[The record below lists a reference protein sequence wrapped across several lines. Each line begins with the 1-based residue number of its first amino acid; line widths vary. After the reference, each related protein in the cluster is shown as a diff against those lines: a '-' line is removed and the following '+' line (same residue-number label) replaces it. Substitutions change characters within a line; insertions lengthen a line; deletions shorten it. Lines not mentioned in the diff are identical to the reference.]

1 MHMKYNAY
9 EVCELLLFVFDMG
22 YDKKKYS
29 FFSSNYEQGGNKYV
43 PKCNHTFFWH
53 PPSMMQLRVSHY
65 YGDVILH
72 FTKSGGMNKPDR
84 YLPMREAEFVALLSM
99 VDEINKQIKKTKKI
113 AQKERQNLDDESDIN
128 FTQVPL
134 PPMQKKRPNKCPAPS
149 SDSNDSLSCGEEAV
163 EGPSMGKGG
172 GKKLKLAKKKKAKKM
187 EKENDLVGSSQ
198 GSDSQLSEA
207 GDK

>member
-1 MHMKYNAY
+1 MHMKCNVY
-9 EVCELLLFVFDMG
+9 EVCELLLFVFEMG

-29 FFSSNYEQGGNKYV
+29 FFSSNYEQRGNKYF
-43 PKCNHTFFWH
+43 PKHNHTFFWH

-84 YLPMREAEFVALLSM
+84 YLPMREGQFVALLSM

-113 AQKERQNLDDESDIN
+113 ARKERWNLDDESDIN

-134 PPMQKKRPNKCPAPS
+134 PSMQKKRPNKCPAPS
-149 SDSNDSLSCGEEAV
+149 SDSNDSSSV
-163 EGPSMGKGG
+163 V
-172 GKKLKLAKKKKAKKM
+172 KKLLKVQAWEKEGAKSLNLQRKRKQKKWRKKM
-187 EKENDLVGSSQ
+187 T
-198 GSDSQLSEA
+198 
-207 GDK
+207 

>member
-1 MHMKYNAY
+1 MWLRNVYMKYNAY

-22 YDKKKYS
+22 YNKEKYS

-43 PKCNHTFFWH
+43 PKRNHTFYWH

-84 YLPMREAEFVALLSM
+84 YLPMRESEFVALLSM
-99 VDEINKQIKKTKKI
+99 VDEINKQIKKIKKI
-113 AQKERQNLDDESDIN
+113 ARKERQHLDDESNNN

-134 PPMQKKRPNKCPAPS
+134 PPMQKKRPNKRPAPS
-149 SDSNDSLSCGEEAV
+149 SDSNDSLSCGEEAE
-163 EGPSMGKGG
+163 EGPSV
-172 GKKLKLAKKKKAKKM
+172 GKKGSKKPKLAKKKKAKKI
-187 EKENDLVGSSQ
+187 DLVGSSQ
-198 GSDSQLSEA
+198 GSDS
-207 GDK
+207 

>member
-1 MHMKYNAY
+1 
-9 EVCELLLFVFDMG
+9 
-22 YDKKKYS
+22 
-29 FFSSNYEQGGNKYV
+29 
-43 PKCNHTFFWH
+43 
-53 PPSMMQLRVSHY
+53 MQLRVSHY
-65 YGDVILH
+65 YDDVILH
-72 FTKSGGMNKPDR
+72 FTKNGGMNKPDR

-113 AQKERQNLDDESDIN
+113 AQKERQNSDDESGIN

-134 PPMQKKRPNKCPAPS
+134 PPMQKKRPNKHPAPS
-149 SDSNDSLSCGEEAV
+149 SDSNNSSSCGEEAV

>member
-1 MHMKYNAY
+1 MKYNVY
-9 EVCELLLFVFDMG
+9 EVCELLLFVFEMG

-29 FFSSNYEQGGNKYV
+29 FFSSNYEQGGNKYF
-43 PKCNHTFFWH
+43 PKRNHTFFWH
-53 PPSMMQLRVSHY
+53 PPSTMQLRVSHY

-84 YLPMREAEFVALLSM
+84 YLPMREGEFVALLSM

-113 AQKERQNLDDESDIN
+113 ARKERRNSDDESDIN

-134 PPMQKKRPNKCPAPS
+134 PSMQKKRPNKHPAPS
-149 SDSNDSLSCGEEAV
+149 SDSNDSSSCGEEAV

>member
-1 MHMKYNAY
+1 
-9 EVCELLLFVFDMG
+9 
-22 YDKKKYS
+22 
-29 FFSSNYEQGGNKYV
+29 
-43 PKCNHTFFWH
+43 
-53 PPSMMQLRVSHY
+53 MMQLRVSHY

-84 YLPMREAEFVALLSM
+84 YLPMREADFVALLSM

-113 AQKERQNLDDESDIN
+113 AQKERWHSDDESDIN

-134 PPMQKKRPNKCPAPS
+134 PPMQKKRPNKHPAPS

-172 GKKLKLAKKKKAKKM
+172 GKMLKLAKKKKAKKKM

>member
-1 MHMKYNAY
+1 MKYNVY

-29 FFSSNYEQGGNKYV
+29 FFSSNYEQGGNKYF
-43 PKCNHTFFWH
+43 PKRNHTFFWH
-53 PPSMMQLRVSHY
+53 PPSTMQLRVSHY
-65 YGDVILH
+65 YSDVILH

-113 AQKERQNLDDESDIN
+113 ARKERRNSDDENDIN

-134 PPMQKKRPNKCPAPS
+134 PPMQKKRPNKRPAPS
-149 SDSNDSLSCGEEAV
+149 SDSNDSSSCGEEAV